1 MSNEVA
7 PSAPHDFH
15 SQTPFVNIPALIL
28 LTFIPPASKLK
39 KSISALAS
47 NDSRNTAE
55 FLCFILNFIYIFTFI
70 YLRTHGARG
79 SAAIPFSLSS
89 PLFFFFYRSYHSVR
103 IYPFAEF
110 SLKSSLKAWLFYG
123 LFSAFSHSLL
133 NVLFGNK
140 PLLCTR
146 GKKKKPCARWAI
158 HLFPPL
164 SE

>member
-7 PSAPHDFH
+7 PSAPHNFH

-70 YLRTHGARG
+70 YLWTHGARG

-89 PLFFFFYRSYHSVR
+89 PPLFFLLQILSLSAYLSICRVFPQIITEGLVILWPIFS
-103 IYPFAEF
+103 IF
-110 SLKSSLKAWLFYG
+110 SLALK
-123 LFSAFSHSLL
+123 
-133 NVLFGNK
+133 
-140 PLLCTR
+140 
-146 GKKKKPCARWAI
+146 CAVWK
-158 HLFPPL
+158 
-164 SE
+164 